1 MRIQHAS
8 SLCELPPGARA
19 QIRTILFD
27 TLRESCARA
36 GLHSGL
42 TVQVVDR
49 AGSQI
54 SLALA
59 DGQTITLPREQLCFI
74 EVRPVAEA

>member
-1 MRIQHAS
+1 MRIQHAA

-19 QIRTILFD
+19 QIRTILFE

-36 GLHSGL
+36 GLHSGH
-42 TVQVVDR
+42 TVQVVAR
-49 AGSQI
+49 AGTQI

-59 DGQTITLPREQLCFI
+59 DGHTITLPRDQLCFI
-74 EVRPVAEA
+74 EVRPESDA